1 MLLSNEVQMSRP
13 LHVIV
18 IVLAL
23 GMGGRSLA
31 QETRLL
37 SPNPQP
43 LLPILQV
50 LNSAGLSASLER
62 SGVCDSE
69 SFPQFPQ
76 VDEQSGDSTL
86 ATLREMLSSNRGP
99 QVTQDSNGI
108 IRVVEPDV
116 PTDLLKVR
124 ISHITFGDGI
134 YSASDAL
141 LWVVMNAPEVRAFFQ
156 RNHIAGPLPMT
167 IVSGGIGKP
176 PSDSPHIS
184 GTLENVTVE
193 EALDRILLSFPG
205 IWLYEN
211 CPQNEKHKRTVF
223 LGFYRLGYR
232 RARDYRVLGTVEF
245 VKK

>member
-1 MLLSNEVQMSRP
+1 MSRRP

-18 IVLAL
+18 IALAI

-31 QETRLL
+31 QEIRLL

-43 LLPILQV
+43 LLPILRV
-50 LNSAGLSASLER
+50 LNSAGLSASLET

-76 VDEQSGDSTL
+76 VDEKSGDSTL
-86 ATLREMLSSNRGP
+86 ATLRAMLSSNRGP
-99 QVTQDSNGI
+99 RVTQDSNGT

-124 ISHITFGDGI
+124 MSHITFDDGI

-141 LWVVMNAPEVRAFFQ
+141 LLVVMNAPEVGAFFQ
-156 RNHIAGPLPMT
+156 DNPIAGPLPVT

-176 PSDSPHIS
+176 PSGSPHIS

-193 EALDRILLSFPG
+193 DALDRILLSFPG

-211 CPQNEKHKRTVF
+211 CPQTEKHTRTVF
-223 LGFYRLGYR
+223 LGFHRFGYQ
-232 RARDYRVLGTVEF
+232 RARNSYRVLGTVEF